1 MSSNVTPVSV
11 AGITDSLIRFSYSL
25 SLVTCFESSFVSN
38 VSFPRLLSWKIFNP
52 RDKLVEDKMSLPFL
66 YSGSLLFIKW

>member
-38 VSFPRLLSWKIFNP
+38 VSFPRLLSWKILNP
-52 RDKLVEDKMSLPFL
+52 
-66 YSGSLLFIKW
+66 